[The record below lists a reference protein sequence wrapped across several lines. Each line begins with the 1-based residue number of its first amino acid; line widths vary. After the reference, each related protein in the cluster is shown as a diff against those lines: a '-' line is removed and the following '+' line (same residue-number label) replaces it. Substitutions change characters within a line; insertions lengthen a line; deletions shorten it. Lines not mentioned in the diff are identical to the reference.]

1 MTMMASTPPMKVLVA
16 EDDRTSRALLK
27 GALLKLGYEVVEAE
41 NGVSAWDAMLHTG
54 ARMVVSDWVMPDI
67 DGLELCRRVRALKD
81 RPYTYFILLSGQRI
95 GDQHHNKAMEEGVDD
110 FLPKPIDVEVLR
122 MRLRVGERIV
132 RLTERVRTLEGIL
145 PMCAYCR
152 RIRDE
157 KGAYSNLEEYVS
169 DKTTARFSHGVC
181 PECAKKHFPDLAR

>member
-1 MTMMASTPPMKVLVA
+1 MKVLVA
-16 EDDRTSRALLK
+16 DDDRTSRALLH
-27 GALLKLGYEVVEAE
+27 GALLKLGYEVVEAP
-41 NGVSAWDAMLHTG
+41 NGAAAWDKILDTG

-67 DGLELCRRVRALKD
+67 DGLELCRRVRALRD

-95 GDQHHNKAMEEGVDD
+95 GDAHHAKAMDEGVDD
-110 FLPKPIDVEVLR
+110 FLLKPLDVDTLR

-132 RLTERVRTLEGIL
+132 RLNERVRTLEGIL

-157 KGAYSNLEEYVS
+157 KGSYSNLEEFVS
-169 DKTTARFSHGVC
+169 DKTSARFSHGVC
-181 PECAKKHFPDLAR
+181 PDCAKQHFPEFTK

>member
-1 MTMMASTPPMKVLVA
+1 MKVLVA
-16 EDDRTSRALLK
+16 EDDRTSRALLH

-41 NGVSAWDAMLHTG
+41 NGGDAWDKLVASG
-54 ARMVVSDWVMPDI
+54 VRIVVSDWVMPDI
-67 DGLELCRRVRALKD
+67 DGLELCRRARALRD
-81 RPYTYFILLSGQRI
+81 RPYVYFILLSGARV
-95 GDQHHNKAMEEGVDD
+95 GDAHYTNAMDEGVDD
-110 FLPKPIDVEVLR
+110 FLQKPLDVETLR

-157 KGAYSNLEEYVS
+157 KGSYSGIEEYVS
-169 DKTTARFSHGVC
+169 DRTSARFSHGVC
-181 PECAKKHFPDLAR
+181 PECAQKHFPDLAK